1 MQRTVFQAGFSQQLF
16 DSKDTVSGIYGNK
29 DGLSYCG
36 PRLIELTT
44 SPTVYQGFLSFD
56 PTSKMLIL
64 ASNNPADAGLYTIG
78 AKISLAKYPAILSTT
93 TFKVQINYC
102 AVTDM
107 QQQPVPEQFYNVY
120 TPSLA
125 FAALLFTITP
135 SCGYTLEY

>member
-1 MQRTVFQAGFSQQLF
+1 
-16 DSKDTVSGIYGNK
+16 
-29 DGLSYCG
+29 
-36 PRLIELTT
+36 
-44 SPTVYQGFLSFD
+44 
-56 PTSKMLIL
+56 MLIL

-93 TFKVQINYC
+93 TFKVQINSC